1 MLLVNWAGGPRR
13 LESSRWLGGDRI
25 AKSIFEASAKTEKV
39 DFENPR
45 EPCAFSKG
53 KAQDSRNAPGELGQ
67 GPSTPR
73 ILEVC
78 RRESRSE
85 INFRGFSEDR
95 ECKIEKNAIISCF

>member
-1 MLLVNWAGGPRR
+1 MVLACLMQKRKIFGTLQVLYEQPKKN
-13 LESSRWLGGDRI
+13 
-25 AKSIFEASAKTEKV
+25 SIFEASANTEKV

-95 ECKIEKNAIISCF
+95 KRKIEKNAIISCF